1 MSLPDPSTLTFE
13 QALTELQATVA
24 TLETGS
30 SDLETNLAQYER
42 GMALVQRLNDLLDQA
57 DLRVAEL
64 LPSGAEV
71 EFSGPFDSR
80 S

>member
-30 SDLETNLAQYER
+30 SDLETNLTQYER

-71 EFSGPFDSR
+71 EFGGPFDSR